1 YLLADNLNAA
11 RNSPHLEVFRKKGI
25 EVLLLTERVD
35 EWMAGYL
42 GEYKGCKLVN
52 AARGQLDMD
61 QEDQERADQDKQ
73 APLIGRLSDSLGDQ
87 VAEVRPTS
95 RLVDSPAC
103 LVLAEDEL
111 GPQMRMMLEAAGQPV
126 PDSKPTLEVNLAHP
140 LLQRLE
146 GIEESATFTEL
157 AELLLDQALLA
168 EGQLPSDPAAT
179 ARRLNRLLQE
189 RADQS

>member
-1 YLLADNLNAA
+1 
-11 RNSPHLEVFRKKGI
+11 
-25 EVLLLTERVD
+25 
-35 EWMAGYL
+35 M
-42 GEYKGCKLVN
+42 
-52 AARGQLDMD
+52 
-61 QEDQERADQDKQ
+61 
-73 APLIGRLSDSLGDQ
+73 
-87 VAEVRPTS
+87 
-95 RLVDSPAC
+95 
-103 LVLAEDEL
+103 LAEDEL

>member
-1 YLLADNLNAA
+1 
-11 RNSPHLEVFRKKGI
+11 
-25 EVLLLTERVD
+25 
-35 EWMAGYL
+35 M
-42 GEYKGCKLVN
+42 
-52 AARGQLDMD
+52 
-61 QEDQERADQDKQ
+61 
-73 APLIGRLSDSLGDQ
+73 
-87 VAEVRPTS
+87 
-95 RLVDSPAC
+95 
-103 LVLAEDEL
+103 
-111 GPQMRMMLEAAGQPV
+111 